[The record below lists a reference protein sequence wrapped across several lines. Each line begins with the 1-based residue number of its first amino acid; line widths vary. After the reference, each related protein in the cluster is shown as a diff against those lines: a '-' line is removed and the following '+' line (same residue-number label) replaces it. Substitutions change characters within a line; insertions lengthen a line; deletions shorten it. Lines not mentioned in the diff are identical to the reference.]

1 MIVFLHAFD
10 YLQHRAHPPPTHSV
24 MRPQKGNSESK
35 FFTTNKDR
43 KLAKLDRGL
52 IYCWILLVNMMFMVV
67 VDVIK
72 LVTIGDVMNLCCYPA
87 QWNVVSTK
95 ITHDIARLARKGF

>member
-1 MIVFLHAFD
+1 
-10 YLQHRAHPPPTHSV
+10 
-24 MRPQKGNSESK
+24 
-35 FFTTNKDR
+35 
-43 KLAKLDRGL
+43 
-52 IYCWILLVNMMFMVV
+52 MMFMVV

-72 LVTIGDVMNLCCYPA
+72 LVTIGDVMNLCCYLA